1 MSVYIKSGYHYNG
14 KVHSPEAKIL
24 QCASVWVK
32 RKRIS
37 DFVVVVVVV
46 NNLLPNKLKLLKSM
60 EIRLISMLVFWN
72 LRWVTTFYL

>member
-32 RKRIS
+32 RKCIW
-37 DFVVVVVVV
+37 DFVVVV

-72 LRWVTTFYL
+72 LRWVSTFYL